1 LKEYPGTFISEQ
13 EKDIIVLRNH
23 GFSFTEIG
31 SRLNSSVEEIKK
43 TYRLAMDK
51 VEILEERP
59 PDGAGNPFPCDTIS
73 DFLDQMG
80 IGSHIAGRNE
90 LQEAIWFSYT
100 CPETLEAISTE
111 FFPEL
116 AKRLEEPE
124 KFVAGRVRR
133 TVRYASYDRK
143 KAGTAAY
150 VFFQKAGMD
159 RKEMNLKRFLTTA
172 HQCIV
177 ELQQPEK
184 CPDLFQQI

>member
-1 LKEYPGTFISEQ
+1 MKEYPGTFISEQ

-23 GFSFTEIG
+23 GFSFAEIG

-143 KAGTAAY
+143 KVGTAAY

-159 RKEMNLKRFLTTA
+159 RKEINLKRFLTTA
-172 HQCIV
+172 HQCII
-177 ELQQPEK
+177 ELQRPEK
-184 CPDLFQQI
+184 CPD